1 MEEASKPDG
10 AEIVRR
16 SVEDLERTQIQAPSL
31 AASENNSQASS
42 RVPQSESSSQEPGT
56 LETAPVPSSEVE
68 ATTEAS
74 AGAINSSGSDAE
86 ISTGLSDSHV
96 AKYRAQASSGR
107 STEELSPSSTLQYV
121 DSSKNISAASLDVDD
136 NTAAA
141 TPAGAYSVETEQPIN
156 PPSEQEISDY
166 AEYLGMVPGEDG
178 PFLWIAEQALC
189 APLPE
194 GWRELEDHLGR
205 TFYLNSVT
213 SESRWDHPYD
223 EDYQKLFE
231 GLKQATSEQVPT
243 KEEVED
249 MGAYLGID
257 VLKEPRLLWIAR
269 QASLAPLPPGYRELE
284 DDNGHVYYYDQENDE
299 STREHPLDIIFKQVV
314 GLERERL
321 GEFSLVR
328 AANIGMNEARC
339 PMQLS
344 SDGTRAGAYIYDWI
358 TGEQTSLSP
367 PQAPLPPLPEPSVES
382 KVSDANEKGVTFAL
396 DGENKDEDSS
406 AASAVEK
413 SLARAPLTSRR
424 AGITRRGM
432 QSSKASSQT
441 PGRGSLVKSSALT
454 KPSSAKGS
462 KHQAQNSDQQ
472 EEDGEDTLVA
482 RRTVPRA
489 ALGWLAWLI
498 WSPISLITFI
508 LALTQTIILSP
519 VRALR
524 KVPRLEEK

>member
-1 MEEASKPDG
+1 MEEASKPG
-10 AEIVRR
+10 AEINRR
-16 SVEDLERTQIQAPSL
+16 SVEDLEQTQVQAPSL
-31 AASENNSQASS
+31 AVSGDITQPSS
-42 RVPQSESSSQEPGT
+42 RAPQSESSSKESGT
-56 LETAPVPSSEVE
+56 LETLQVPSSEVE

-74 AGAINSSGSDAE
+74 SGTIDSAGPEAGFSSGLPHSR
-86 ISTGLSDSHV
+86 V
-96 AKYRAQASSGR
+96 AKYRAQASSGA
-107 STEELSPSSTLQYV
+107 STEELSPASTLQYV
-121 DSSKNISAASLDVDD
+121 DSAKNVSAASLDVED
-136 NTAAA
+136 NTVAGTPAA
-141 TPAGAYSVETEQPIN
+141 TASVETEEPIA

-231 GLKQATSEQVPT
+231 GLKQATGEQVPT
-243 KEEVED
+243 KDEVEE

-284 DDNGHVYYYDQENDE
+284 DENGHVYFYDQETDE
-299 STREHPLDIIFKQVV
+299 STREHPLDIIFKQLVEV
-314 GLERERL
+314 ERERL

-328 AANIGMNEARC
+328 AANVGMDEARC
-339 PMQLS
+339 PMQLT

-367 PQAPLPPLPEPSVES
+367 PQAPPPLPEPSSES
-382 KVSDANEKGVTFAL
+382 KLSDANEKGVKFAL
-396 DGENKDEDSS
+396 DGEKKDEDSS
-406 AASAVEK
+406 AASTVEK

-441 PGRGSLVKSSALT
+441 PGRGSLVKSSALA
-454 KPSSAKGS
+454 KPSAAKGS
-462 KHQAQNSDQQ
+462 KHQAENSDHQ

-482 RRTVPRA
+482 RRTVPQA
-489 ALGWLAWLI
+489 ALGWLTWLI
-498 WSPISLITFI
+498 WSPISLTSFI
-508 LALTQTIILSP
+508 LALTQAILLSP

-524 KVPRLEEK
+524 KIPRLAEK